1 MKDGQKDI
9 YYAAGETTDK
19 IDMLPQ
25 VDSVKDKG
33 YEILYLTDY
42 VDEFAL
48 RALSEYDGKTFV
60 NVCTEDVDLG
70 TEEEKEALKKE
81 NEDNADM
88 FKRNERGSRRKCS

>member
-33 YEILYLTDY
+33 CLLYTSY
-42 VDEFAL
+42 SAP
-48 RALSEYDGKTFV
+48 
-60 NVCTEDVDLG
+60 
-70 TEEEKEALKKE
+70 
-81 NEDNADM
+81 
-88 FKRNERGSRRKCS
+88 

>member
-9 YYAAGETTDK
+9 YYVAGETTDK

-48 RALSEYDGKTFV
+48 RALSEYDGKLTS
-60 NVCTEDVDLG
+60 EP
-70 TEEEKEALKKE
+70 K
-81 NEDNADM
+81 
-88 FKRNERGSRRKCS
+88 RRKKPSKRKTRITPICSKR